1 MELRQFQPRE
11 SLPENLKIEHS
22 IWQFGK
28 KRIAGVDEAG
38 RGPLAG
44 PVVAAA
50 VIFPPY
56 FYIPE
61 VKDSKKLI
69 PGKREELYA
78 LIQEHAIAYGI
89 GLVTPE
95 EIDRINIR
103 QATFKAMRMAIGQLA
118 LSPDY
123 ILFDGYELPEKIFPQ
138 EAIIH
143 GDALSFTIAAASI
156 LAKVYRDRLMI
167 EYDKQFPQ
175 YGFARHKGY
184 GTAQHREAVRK
195 FGPSPIHRKSFLK
208 KILNNPE
215 K

>member
-1 MELRQFQPRE
+1 M
-11 SLPENLKIEHS
+11 
-22 IWQFGK
+22 
-28 KRIAGVDEAG
+28 
-38 RGPLAG
+38 
-44 PVVAAA
+44 AAA

-56 FYIPE
+56 FCIPE
-61 VKDSKKLI
+61 VKDSKKLT
-69 PGKREELYA
+69 PRKREELYA
-78 LIQEHAIAYGI
+78 VIQEHAVSYGI

-103 QATFKAMRMAIGQLA
+103 QATFKAMRMAIGQLTI
-118 LSPDY
+118 SPDY

-143 GDALSFTIAAASI
+143 GDDLSFTIAAASI
-156 LAKVYRDRLMI
+156 LAKVYRDRLMV

-195 FGPSPIHRKSFLK
+195 FGPSPIHRRSFLK
-208 KILNNPE
+208 KILGTTE
-215 K
+215 G

>member
-61 VKDSKKLI
+61 VKDSKKLT
-69 PGKREELYA
+69 PRKREELYA